1 MFRYCFALVLMLF
14 THLVLSAENPDV
26 RELMSA
32 EEFAASGF
40 ERLTEDEIA
49 AINRWLVRYTAQDA
63 EVMIDDSPAVKE
75 LSSAAIK
82 SRIDGEFSGWNGPT
96 QFRLKNG
103 QTWETRST
111 RRCSYSAVD
120 PEVEITTNWMG
131 ISRMRIVDTDRAIRV
146 RRVD

>member
-1 MFRYCFALVLMLF
+1 MFRYCFALMLMLF
-14 THLVLSAENPDV
+14 KHLALSAENPDV
-26 RELMSA
+26 RELMTA

-40 ERLTEDEIA
+40 VRLSDDEIA
-49 AINRWLVRYTAQDA
+49 VINRWLVRYTAQDA
-63 EVMIDDSPAVKE
+63 EVMIDDSPAVRE
-75 LSSAAIK
+75 LSNANIK

-111 RRCSYSAVD
+111 RRYSYSAVD

>member
-111 RRCSYSAVD
+111 RRYSYFAVD

>member
-75 LSSAAIK
+75 LRSAAIK

-111 RRCSYSAVD
+111 RRYSHSAVD